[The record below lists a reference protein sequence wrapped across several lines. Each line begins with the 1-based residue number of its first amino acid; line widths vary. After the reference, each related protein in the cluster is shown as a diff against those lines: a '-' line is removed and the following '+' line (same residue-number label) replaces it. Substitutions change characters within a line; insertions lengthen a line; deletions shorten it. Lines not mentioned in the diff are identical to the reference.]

1 MSQILPAFSLTGGG
15 TGALD
20 AIDGALLSDG
30 DVAHVATSS
39 YLYIYKL
46 DADSGLAEDSPAVIA
61 PDANA
66 NDKRW
71 KLIGTTAPAGMNT
84 GDIIRYN
91 ATTGHW
97 ESCAQPFEF
106 TQIIL
111 TPQATPVSEV
121 EGAIYYKSSDN
132 GVYVATE

>member
-15 TGALD
+15 AGALD

-30 DVAHVATSS
+30 DIAFVATSS

-61 PDANA
+61 PDANGGL
-66 NDKRW
+66 KRW
-71 KLIGTTAPAGMNT
+71 KFVGTTAPEGTNT

-91 ATTGHW
+91 ATSGYW
-97 ESCAQPFEF
+97 ESCAEPFEF

-111 TPQATPVSEV
+111 TPRESPVSEV
-121 EGAIYYKSSDN
+121 EGAIYYKSTDN